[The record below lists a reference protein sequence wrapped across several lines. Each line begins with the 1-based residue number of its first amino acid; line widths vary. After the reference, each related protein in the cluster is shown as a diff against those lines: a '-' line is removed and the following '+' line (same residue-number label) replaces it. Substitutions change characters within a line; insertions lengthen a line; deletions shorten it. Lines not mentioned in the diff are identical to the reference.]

1 MFSLDEIFF
10 IVFSDDWG
18 EHPSSCQH
26 LFRYIGSR
34 YRTLWINTVGMRT
47 PKLTKTDIYK
57 AVHKI
62 RRMFS
67 RTAKHP
73 SPQKFP
79 DKLTVI
85 QPLMLPFQNISCL
98 RYFNKVSVQRAIQR
112 FMRTQQSYK
121 HLIYLITAPNGEDY
135 AGLLDE
141 SKIVYYCVD
150 DFSEWPGHDKQ
161 LIIEMEKSLISKSD
175 LFFAT
180 ADTLF
185 TKLKKYGKPVFSFSH
200 GVDVELFSNLP
211 DRNHHWLDNIPRPIV
226 GYFGLFDDRSDQKLL
241 ADTAKNHPDVS
252 FVITGNVVT
261 DVTLL
266 EKEPN
271 VYFTGP
277 VPYQSLPAI
286 VAGWDICMLPYKMNA
301 LTESINPLKLK
312 EYIAT
317 GKPVI
322 STPLPEVV
330 SLSQWIHI
338 HSGQDEWRKAITQ
351 ILSGKE
357 LTGNCEERRQFIHE
371 HSWENKALFMLD
383 KIFAQIG

>member
-1 MFSLDEIFF
+1 MSSQDETIF

-26 LFRYIGSR
+26 LFKCIGSR
-34 YRTLWINTVGMRT
+34 YRTLWINTVGLRT
-47 PKLTKTDIYK
+47 PKLSRTDIDK
-57 AVHKI
+57 AIHKI
-62 RRMFS
+62 RRMFTRKITPCS
-67 RTAKHP
+67 SK
-73 SPQKFP
+73 KLP
-79 DKLTVI
+79 DELTVV
-85 QPLMLPFQNISCL
+85 QPFMLPFQNVRYVRHLNKISV
-98 RYFNKVSVQRAIQR
+98 RRAIQR
-112 FMRTQQSYK
+112 FIHTQQIYK
-121 HLIYLITAPNGEDY
+121 YIVTLVTAPNGCDY
-135 AGLLDE
+135 VGLFDE
-141 SKIVYYCVD
+141 NKIVYYCVD
-150 DFSEWPGHDKQ
+150 DFSEWPGHDKR
-161 LIIEMEKSLISKSD
+161 LILEMEDALISKSD

-211 DRNHHWLDNIPRPIV
+211 GRNHHWLDNIPRPIV

-383 KIFAQIG
+383 KIFEQIG